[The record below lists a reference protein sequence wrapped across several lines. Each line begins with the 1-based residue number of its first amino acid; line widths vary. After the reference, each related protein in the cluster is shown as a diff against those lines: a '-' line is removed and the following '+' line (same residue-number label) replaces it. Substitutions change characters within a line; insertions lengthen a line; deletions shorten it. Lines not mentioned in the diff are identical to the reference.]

1 LAISARDETRRL
13 DDDEGFIL
21 GRVREALKDKRCHRA
36 KGRPRTTAPG
46 KEGETV
52 FQAILI
58 APHNADNIARY
69 VISMYMPAVATY
81 GRRSLVELAIESL
94 PESHTHTEATDLP
107 LPSRGGGR
115 REASFLSGK
124 NIVPGGGGT
133 IPHARFVPCVMVEH
147 VPIAINENQL
157 RS

>member
-1 LAISARDETRRL
+1 LAISLRDETRWL

-58 APHNADNIARY
+58 APRNADNIARY
-69 VISMYMPAVATY
+69 VISMYMPAVPTY

-94 PESHTHTEATDLP
+94 PESHSLTHTHTHTPRLRIFL

-124 NIVPGGGGT
+124 HCSGEDNST
-133 IPHARFVPCVMVEH
+133 R
-147 VPIAINENQL
+147 AIRSL
-157 RS
+157 RDG